1 VAPFVSKATQTIPI
15 VFVMSADPLQLGLV
29 ASVARPGG
37 NTTRFTFLQDELA
50 SKRLQLLKEVAPRIS
65 RVAFLSTPDHPD
77 NELRV
82 AQRAATALGV
92 HLQPIEMRGPGDLD
106 AALQAVTQAP
116 VDALRVSARYPADQ
130 WQSGKARRGAFYDR
144 RRAFERRSARMT
156 TVQTKQEISETNRRR
171 YEELRAAGQDVTPM
185 GLPEATALDGAPI
198 APETVISREQVPA
211 GWYATVRLRRG
222 EALRIVEDTGHSSVS
237 LIGWREEDTSERIN
251 CADTVK
257 VQWSAAIS
265 KGRVIL
271 SDMGRVLLSLVED
284 TSGAHDLLVG
294 GSTPASTLAAY
305 GATSRNT
312 HENFLSAAA
321 KIGLGLRDIPP
332 CVTFFAPVSLDPK
345 GRFLWNSGRKRSG
358 DFVELRAEMN
368 LVLVLSN
375 CAHPLDPAR
384 PAASGPITLVRHRA
398 PPPAQDDPRR
408 TTSAEIIRA
417 FEFTDRLYA

>member
-1 VAPFVSKATQTIPI
+1 
-15 VFVMSADPLQLGLV
+15 
-29 ASVARPGG
+29 
-37 NTTRFTFLQDELA
+37 
-50 SKRLQLLKEVAPRIS
+50 
-65 RVAFLSTPDHPD
+65 
-77 NELRV
+77 
-82 AQRAATALGV
+82 
-92 HLQPIEMRGPGDLD
+92 
-106 AALQAVTQAP
+106 
-116 VDALRVSARYPADQ
+116 
-130 WQSGKARRGAFYDR
+130 
-144 RRAFERRSARMT
+144 MT
-156 TVQTKQEISETNRRR
+156 TAQTKQEISETNRRR
-171 YEELRAAGQDVTPM
+171 YEDLRAAGQEVTPK
-185 GLPEATALDGAPI
+185 GLPAATALDGAPI
-198 APETVISREQVPA
+198 APDTVISREQVPA

-222 EALRIVEDTGHSSVS
+222 EALRIVDDTGHSSVS

-251 CADTVK
+251 CADTAK

-284 TSGAHDLLVG
+284 ASGAHDLLVG

-332 CVTFFAPVSLDPK
+332 CVTFFAPVSLDAK

-358 DFVELRAEMN
+358 DFVALRAEMN

-384 PAASGPITLVRHRA
+384 PAASESITLIRHRA

-417 FEFTDRLYA
+417 FEFTDRLYS